1 MKSWV
6 CKQAEWL
13 VLGGYVLMITT
24 YILFEKGLL
33 P

>member
-13 VLGGYVLMITT
+13 VLGGYLLLVSTWML
-24 YILFEKGLL
+24 YQEGLL
-33 P
+33 L